1 MTKANPI
8 RSPEVT
14 VPLSVTLIKLR
25 PVNVAG
31 LFNLNCTSSM
41 FAFNWISPFG
51 GIVRTLVEEVR
62 RFGWD
67 NSRSARTTDEDDD
80 DESFNEVV

>member
-51 GIVRTLVEEVR
+51 GIVRTLVAGGAPITPDQSIT
-62 RFGWD
+62 FQ
-67 NSRSARTTDEDDD
+67 N
-80 DESFNEVV
+80 